1 MCFIYRV
8 KMNCINCGDLIGN
21 ERDSDD
27 KYCSD
32 QCKVEYEL
40 EHNRK
45 WKILSFDIAHIAN
58 KEPRWKECG
67 IKRHIYIYILI
78 TMKDPAL

>member
-1 MCFIYRV
+1 
-8 KMNCINCGDLIGN
+8 MNCINCGDLIGN

-27 KYCSD
+27 KFCTD

-45 WKILSFDIAHIAN
+45 WKISSLDILLIAN
-58 KEPRWKECG
+58 DWSQDVKNAASSVAF
-67 IKRHIYIYILI
+67 
-78 TMKDPAL
+78 TF